1 MPQIYIKYLILTVP
15 KFLIVAAT
23 PFETEG
29 FARHFNFPVA
39 AGPGLMTTST
49 GPFANISLLIT
60 GVGMVNTA
68 YALGQCPNDFDYVI
82 NAGVCGAFNRSI
94 ALGEVLHVVRDTLSE
109 MGAQSDADFIAY
121 HDLGLGGTNVYH
133 ETLTTHLPGVMGLR
147 PVTGITVNTVH
158 GNEAAIEKAHAYFN
172 ADVESMEGAAFFR
185 ACAHFNGSCI
195 QLRAVSNYVEK
206 RDKSKWNMPLAI
218 SNLNN
223 FLIQFINDLNA

>member
-15 KFLIVAAT
+15 RFLIVAAT

-29 FARHFNFPVA
+29 FARHFNFPA
-39 AGPGLMTTST
+39 PTGSKLLNASGSHPG
-49 GPFANISLLIT
+49 ISLLIT

-68 YALGQCPNDFDYVI
+68 YALGQCKNDFDYVI
-82 NAGVCGAFNRSI
+82 NAGVCGAFNPGI
-94 ALGEVLHVVRDTLSE
+94 ALGEVLHVVSDTLSE
-109 MGAQSDADFIAY
+109 MGAQNDAEFIAY

-133 ETLTTHLPGVMGLR
+133 ETLTAHLPGVMRLR

-158 GNEAAIEKAHAYFN
+158 GNGAAIEKARAHFN

-185 ACAHFNGSCI
+185 ACAHFTGSCI

-218 SNLNN
+218 TSLNN
-223 FLIQFINDLNA
+223 FLIQLINDLNA